1 MKLNERFAK
10 ISLIVDSAFG
20 PAARHGLNKIRLAL
34 QEKGV
39 SFEEVGDLK
48 AAHGDILLVAGLG
61 KVSSATMSLL
71 KSSGVSTPEGP
82 ESLLIRH
89 TEWQGKKTLLVIGD
103 DDRGLM
109 YALLDIADRIVWASD
124 PQNPL
129 SEVKDAVEK
138 PAVVERALSI
148 YTMSRT
154 HFESFFYNEDYWTR
168 YLDMLARNRFNT
180 FALLFAYESSGYFAP
195 PYPYFFDVGGFDTP
209 SLVSMRSATQPK
221 PQPKAFP
228 DVHVVGLTKEHQQR
242 NLQALNR
249 LIEMTH
255 ARGLNFT
262 LGIWD
267 HIYRGGVQRGSEQEA
282 ESQLR
287 WRVSGV
293 TADNLMA
300 YSTEALTK
308 LLKLVPNLDAI
319 QFRMHGESGL
329 KKDEMDAFWENIYDV
344 MKEHGE
350 GIRFDARAKGFPD
363 HLIDMALEKGINI
376 RICTKYWMEQMGL
389 PFHPTHIHPN
399 NQKDRRHSYA
409 DLLSYPQKY
418 KMHWRLWNGG
428 TSRVLLWGDPEY
440 ARRFA
445 ESTHLYDG
453 GGFDVNEPLATKMAG
468 HSHDMEPFELLNPK
482 YRYYDYEF
490 ERYWH
495 FFQVF
500 GRLGYNPDTPSEVW
514 EKEFEKRFGKDAAP
528 YMMKGLHLASRIL
541 PRIVAYNYPYNLFP
555 TTRGW
560 IEKQRMEDLPKY
572 AEAFPSD
579 TQQFLSIE
587 EATTNLLER
596 KESAKI
602 HPETS
607 SAWFAQVAE
616 DVLTLVD
623 KAEKRIGENKNP
635 EFVSTMVDL
644 KILANLALYHSRR
657 VYAGL
662 SWALFKHSQDLNAL
676 DDAIHH
682 ESQAIEAWEK
692 IVDAAG
698 DVYYHNLMMGR
709 AGANLASH
717 WKDELVALQNGLKE
731 LKEHRKDF
739 QPTLTEEKP
748 LIAHVPTRKIGPGKD
763 LVIRATVSGQN
774 AITRVLIGYGTG
786 QGDDK
791 YVSMEQTEP
800 FLYRAVIPGS
810 EVTEGLNYFIEA
822 TDKTGQIA
830 MYPSDGQSH
839 PIAMTVT
846 NDNEPPAVIHT
857 PITSAPA
864 RKPLTITAEVRDSS
878 GVKWARLRYR
888 SVTQF
893 QNFQTTEMLPTGKK
907 DEYQAVV
914 PANHIDPKWDFMYL
928 IEVMDNCGNG
938 KIYPDLEKE
947 TPYVVV
953 RLERDVC
960 NDGDH

>member
-1 MKLNERFAK
+1 MKSNEWFST
-10 ISLIVDSAFG
+10 ISLIVDSAVG
-20 PAARHGLNKIRLAL
+20 PAARHGLNKIKLAL

-39 SFEEVGDLK
+39 SFEEVGELE
-48 AAHGDILLVAGLG
+48 AAHGDILLVVGLG
-61 KVSSATMSLL
+61 NVSSAAMSLL

-82 ESLLIRH
+82 ESLLIQH
-89 TEWQGKKTLLVIGD
+89 TEWKGKKTLLVTGG

-109 YALLDIADRIVWASD
+109 YALLDIADRIGWAFD

-129 SEVKDAVEK
+129 SEVRDTVEK
-138 PAVVERALSI
+138 PAVVERSLSI

-154 HFESFFYNEDYWTR
+154 HFESFFYNEDYWAR

-195 PYPYFFDVGGFDTP
+195 PYPYFFDV
-209 SLVSMRSATQPK
+209 SS
-221 PQPKAFP
+221 FP
-228 DVHVVGLTKEHQQR
+228 GVHVVGLTKEHQQR

-282 ESQLR
+282 EGAMR

-293 TADNLMA
+293 TTDNLMA
-300 YSTEALTK
+300 YSKEALTK

-329 KKDEMDAFWENIYDV
+329 KKGEVEAFWENIYDV
-344 MKEHGE
+344 MKEHGK

-389 PFHPTHIHPN
+389 PFHPTRIHPN

-428 TSRVLLWGDPEY
+428 TSRILLWGDPEY

-453 GGFDVNEPLATKMAG
+453 EGFDVNEPLATKMAG
-468 HSHDMEPFELLNPK
+468 HSHDMKPFELLNSK

-500 GRLGYNPDTPSEVW
+500 GRLGYNPETPSEVW
-514 EKEFEKRFGKDAAP
+514 EKKFEKRFGKDAAP
-528 YMMKGLHLASRIL
+528 YVMKGLHLASRIL

-572 AEAFPSD
+572 AEALPSD
-579 TQQFLSIE
+579 IQQFLSIE
-587 EATTNLLER
+587 ESAKNLLEG

-616 DVLTLVD
+616 DVLAMVEQ
-623 KAEKRIGENKNP
+623 AEKRISERKNHVLERSEGK

-657 VYAGL
+657 IHAGL

-692 IVDAAG
+692 IVDSAG
-698 DVYYHNLMMGR
+698 DMYYHNLMMGR
-709 AGANLASH
+709 VSTNLAGH
-717 WKDELVALQNGLKE
+717 WKDELVTLQNGLKE
-731 LKEHRKDF
+731 LKEKRKSF
-739 QPTLTEEKP
+739 QSAVPKEKSPRPP
-748 LIAHVPTRKIGPGKD
+748 LLKGEKFMIVHVPIRKIAPGKD

-774 AITRVLIGYGTG
+774 AITSVRVSYSTG
-786 QGDDK
+786 QGNYK

-800 FLYRAVIPGS
+800 FLYRTVILGS
-810 EVTEGLNYFIEA
+810 EVTKGLNYFIEA
-822 TDKTGQIA
+822 IDKTGQIA
-830 MYPSDGQSH
+830 MYPSEGRAH
-839 PIAMTVT
+839 PIAVTVID
-846 NDNEPPAVIHT
+846 DNEPPVVTHA

-878 GVKWARLRYR
+878 GVKWVRLCYR
-888 SVTQF
+888 SVTQYED
-893 QNFQTTEMLPTGKK
+893 FQTLPMLPTGKK

-928 IEVMDNCGNG
+928 IEVLDNCGNG
-938 KIYPDLEKE
+938 KIYPDLETE

-953 RLERDVC
+953 RMERDVC

>member
-1 MKLNERFAK
+1 M
-10 ISLIVDSAFG
+10 
-20 PAARHGLNKIRLAL
+20 
-34 QEKGV
+34 
-39 SFEEVGDLK
+39 
-48 AAHGDILLVAGLG
+48 
-61 KVSSATMSLL
+61 
-71 KSSGVSTPEGP
+71 
-82 ESLLIRH
+82 
-89 TEWQGKKTLLVIGD
+89 
-103 DDRGLM
+103 
-109 YALLDIADRIVWASD
+109 
-124 PQNPL
+124 
-129 SEVKDAVEK
+129 
-138 PAVVERALSI
+138 
-148 YTMSRT
+148 
-154 HFESFFYNEDYWTR
+154 
-168 YLDMLARNRFNT
+168 
-180 FALLFAYESSGYFAP
+180 
-195 PYPYFFDVGGFDTP
+195 
-209 SLVSMRSATQPK
+209 
-221 PQPKAFP
+221 
-228 DVHVVGLTKEHQQR
+228 
-242 NLQALNR
+242 
-249 LIEMTH
+249 
-255 ARGLNFT
+255 
-262 LGIWD
+262 
-267 HIYRGGVQRGSEQEA
+267 
-282 ESQLR
+282 
-287 WRVSGV
+287 

-453 GGFDVNEPLATKMAG
+453 EGFDVNEPLATKMAG

-500 GRLGYNPDTPSEVW
+500 GRLGYNPETPSEVW

-528 YMMKGLHLASRIL
+528 YVMKGLHLASRIL
-541 PRIVAYNYPYNLFP
+541 PRIVAYSYPYNLFP

-560 IEKQRMEDLPKY
+560 VEKQRMEDLPKY
-572 AEAFPSD
+572 AEALPSD
-579 TQQFLSIE
+579 IQQFLSIE
-587 EATTNLLER
+587 EAAANLLEG

-602 HPETS
+602 HPEAS
-607 SAWFAQVAE
+607 SAWFAQMGE
-616 DVLTLVD
+616 DVLAMVEQ
-623 KAEKRIGENKNP
+623 AEKRIGENKNP
-635 EFVSTMVDL
+635 EFISTMVDL
-644 KILANLALYHSRR
+644 RILANLALYHSRR
-657 VYAGL
+657 IHAGL
-662 SWALFKHSQDLNAL
+662 SWALFKHSQDLNVL

-682 ESQAIEAWEK
+682 ENQAIEAWEK

-698 DVYYHNLMMGR
+698 YVYYHNLMMGR
-709 AGANLASH
+709 ESANLSGH

-731 LKEHRKDF
+731 LKEQRKDF
-739 QPTLTEEKP
+739 QPAVPEGKSPRPPLTKGEE
-748 LIAHVPTRKIGPGKD
+748 LVIAHVPIRKIAPSKD

-774 AITRVLIGYGTG
+774 DITSVRVGYSTG
-786 QGDDK
+786 QGNYK
-791 YVSMEQTEP
+791 YASMEQTEP
-800 FLYRAVIPGS
+800 FLYRAVVLGS

-830 MYPSDGQSH
+830 MYPSDDQSH
-839 PIAMTVT
+839 TIAVTVT
-846 NDNEPPAVIHT
+846 NDNEPPEVIHT
-857 PITSAPA
+857 PIISAPA

-878 GVKWARLRYR
+878 GVKWVRLRYR
-888 SVTQF
+888 SVTQYED
-893 QNFQTTEMLPTGKK
+893 FQTLPMLPAGKK

-914 PANHIDPKWDFMYL
+914 SSKYLGPKWDFMYL
-928 IEVMDNCGNG
+928 IEVMDNCGNR
-938 KIYPDLEKE
+938 KIYPDLETE

-953 RLERDVC
+953 RLERD
-960 NDGDH
+960 GPE